1 MAGMTTTIP
10 PRWRLLLALLRHL
23 PQGALSR
30 GAGLAADTPIPR
42 RLRAPVLGLFARM
55 VGADPGEAE
64 LPLGGYRSVN
74 QFFIRR
80 LAPGARP
87 MPEDPHLAVSPVDGV
102 TSAGQPDQAALEV
115 FADAGYATVI
125 DLRGEGEDRGFD
137 EAAVVEDLGLHY
149 VTLPIEDSDAIS
161 FENARKL
168 DALLQEYPGPVLVHC
183 GSGNR
188 VGALLALR
196 ASLEGADD
204 ERALAVGREGG
215 LTGLESVVQERLAED
230 DKQ

>member
-1 MAGMTTTIP
+1 MKRGKNVLRHISALVFIT
-10 PRWRLLLALLRHL
+10 LAL
-23 PQGALSR
+23 GV
-30 GAGLAADTPIPR
+30 AADETDFG
-42 RLRAPVLGLFARM
+42 PVSSLKVDLDKVVELGT
-55 VGADPGEAE
+55 
-64 LPLGGYRSVN
+64 
-74 QFFIRR
+74 
-80 LAPGARP
+80 
-87 MPEDPHLAVSPVDGV
+87 VSPVNGV
-102 TSAGQPDQAALEV
+102 TSAGQPNEAALEV
-115 FADAGYATVI
+115 FAEAGYATVI

-149 VTLPIEDSDAIS
+149 VTLPIENGDAIS

-168 DALLQEYPGPVLVHC
+168 DALLKEYPGPVLVHC

-230 DKQ
+230 EKQ